1 MVTEQK
7 EWDMGFMKNHISVC
21 ICTYQRPHYLIELI
35 ESINA
40 QETDGLFT
48 FDIIVVDNDRE
59 RTAEEPATRCRSK
72 CQAEISYA
80 VEERQNISLA
90 RNKAIKLARGDLIAF
105 IDDDEIPN
113 KAWLLTLYKAM
124 KKYEADAVMGPVFP
138 IYQVEPPKWV
148 IKGKFFER
156 PTYKTGPFKDWA
168 KGRTGNLLI
177 KKSLFDSTGI
187 NFDSKFGKG
196 GEDQDLT
203 RRMMEKGFIF
213 IWCNE
218 AVAHEI
224 IPLNRWRLK
233 NMIRKAFIRGKMS
246 AQYPGSKLIMA
257 SKSIIAAS
265 AYALSLPFLLLLDYA
280 LFIEYLV
287 KIGDHSGRIMA
298 IIQKSRI

>member
-1 MVTEQK
+1 LTK
-7 EWDMGFMKNHISVC
+7 SHISVC
-21 ICTYQRPHYLIELI
+21 ICTYKRPHLLSELI
-35 ESINA
+35 KSIDC
-40 QETDGLFT
+40 QVREDLFT
-48 FDIIVVDNDRE
+48 FDIIVVDNDRQ
-59 RTAEEPATRCRSK
+59 RTAQEIVSLCKMEYKTK
-72 CQAEISYA
+72 ISYY

-90 RNKAIKLARGDLIAF
+90 RNKAIQCAIGDFIAF
-105 IDDDEIPN
+105 IDDDEIPD
-113 KAWLLTLYKAM
+113 KCWLLTLYKAM
-124 KKYEADAVMGPVFP
+124 EKYKADAVMGPVFP
-138 IYQVEPPKWV
+138 IYQVKPPKWV

-156 PTYKTGPFKDWA
+156 PTYKTGPFKDWT

-187 NFDSKFGKG
+187 YFDLRFGKG
-196 GEDQDLT
+196 GDDQDLT

-218 AVAHEI
+218 AMAHET
-224 IPLNRWRLK
+224 IPPDRWRLK

-257 SKSIIAAS
+257 SKSIIAIS

-287 KIGDHSGRIMA
+287 KIGDHSGRILA
-298 IIQKSRI
+298 IIQK